1 MNELQKL
8 LSEQV
13 DWHIIAITSVIIIG
27 VAVLAVLSWLLD
39 DLELPEE
46 KIIRRAKELNMFD
59 DDDEYEDYN
68 DRTG

>member
-13 DWHIIAITSVIIIG
+13 DWLIIAITSVIIIA

-39 DLELPEE
+39 DEE
-46 KIIRRAKELNMFD
+46 QPKDNVN
-59 DDDEYEDYN
+59 DENDYN
-68 DRTG
+68 HRTG

>member
-13 DWHIIAITSVIIIG
+13 DWHIIAVTSVIIIV
-27 VAVLAVLSWLLD
+27 VALLSVFAWLLD
-39 DLELPEE
+39 GDELPEE
-46 KIIRRAKELNMFD
+46 ND
-59 DDDEYEDYN
+59 DYN